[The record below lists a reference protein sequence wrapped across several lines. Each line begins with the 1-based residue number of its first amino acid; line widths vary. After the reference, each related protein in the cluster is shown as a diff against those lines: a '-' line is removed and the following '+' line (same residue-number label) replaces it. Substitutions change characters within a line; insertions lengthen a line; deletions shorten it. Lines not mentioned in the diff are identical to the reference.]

1 MVGTMNGKQ
10 TCKHC
15 RGTTFCGASRD
26 SAGNIKFKTACTT
39 CVIRSALNPKVVY
52 AQVVCSV
59 CGGTGVIDPGE
70 QARQAQRHSAP
81 FLVAAVSFFVVS
93 LVVLGAS
100 LVVYQRQG
108 YRDEAQRLL
117 QDDPNATMTKS
128 ELKAAVSIGMS
139 QAQLKS
145 ALGEPEST
153 KEMGAG
159 VSTIELWTYVCTDGR
174 VQISLRDGSVQGI
187 AP

>member
-1 MVGTMNGKQ
+1 MMNGAQ

-26 SAGNIKFKTACTT
+26 SAGNVKFRTACTT

-70 QARQAQRHSAP
+70 QARQARRHSAP
-81 FLVAAVSFFVVS
+81 FLVAAVSFFLVS

-100 LVVYQRQG
+100 LVVYQRQP
-108 YRDEAQRLL
+108 YRDEAERLL
-117 QDDPNATMTKS
+117 QEADPNATMTKS

-139 QAQLKS
+139 QAQLKNV
-145 ALGEPEST
+145 LGEPEAT

-159 VSTIELWTYVCTDGR
+159 LSTIELWTYACTDGR
-174 VQISLRDGSVQGI
+174 VQISIRDGSVQGI